1 MSNVTLEAYKDACN
15 YPGIIDIAAVEDA
28 LARYCEALGVARAI
42 VQIKHGW
49 SIDNYDDL
57 KRTVTE
63 IALAAQDA
71 LAARDA
77 RDAQDAQDARA
88 AWDAR
93 NAQDAW
99 DALAA
104 LDARDALA
112 ARDARDARDAQDA
125 QDARAARDAQDALN
139 RFFTWCLARSGWWWS
154 WDLSWISIYAL
165 GAKQLNKQNVSTWA
179 NPLFD
184 AFVSG
189 ACFLY
194 WTDKTLYWVQKP
206 RIITE
211 KVGDRRILHCFDG
224 PAADFDSEPLYF
236 WHGVLVPR
244 EWIKRKEFLTVSKIF
259 AEQNA
264 ETRRAGCEIIGWD
277 RVLAGID
284 AKLIDNDGD
293 PLIGALYKGH
303 LPGVNPCGFLK
314 VRCGTG
320 RDFVIPVPDGFSTA
334 IEAQAW
340 IYNMPASKWSTP
352 EVRT

>member
-63 IALAAQDA
+63 IALAA
-71 LAARDA
+71 
-77 RDAQDAQDARA
+77 RDAQD
-88 AWDAR
+88 
-93 NAQDAW
+93 
-99 DALAA
+99 
-104 LDARDALA
+104 
-112 ARDARDARDAQDA
+112 ARDARDARDAWAARNARDARDAWAA
-125 QDARAARDAQDALN
+125 QDARDARDALN
-139 RFFTWCLARSGWWWS
+139 RFSTWCLARSGWWWS
-154 WDLSWISIYAL
+154 WDLSWICIYAL